1 MDKNGTVITFVPY
14 KWRGGSC
21 WLRILLIV
29 PELSF
34 LFVPISAFKDAKWK
48 H

>member
-1 MDKNGTVITFVPY
+1 MDKKGHSDYICSLQME
-14 KWRGGSC
+14 GGSC

-48 H
+48 D